1 MAMGTRRKRERQQD
15 LWIAT
20 SDVVETPANAFYDRL
35 NQILD
40 EHKFDTK
47 VERLCQKFYKKSAY
61 GRPSMA
67 PGVYF
72 RSLLIGYF
80 EGLDSERGIAWRTA
94 DSLSLRKFLG
104 YALDEAT
111 PDHSTISRTRRLYW
125 LETHKA
131 VFRWVLK
138 ILDQEGLVSGRTV
151 SIDATTL
158 EANAALKSIVRRDNG
173 QGYNDYLKELAQA
186 AGMENPTREQLARL
200 DRKRKKKGSNQEW
213 MSPSDPDARITKM
226 KDGRTH
232 LAHKA
237 EHAVDLT
244 SGALLALTLQPAN
257 EGDTTTIHKT
267 LDEAQQAARE
277 INGSGVEEVVADK
290 GYHSGAVLREVH
302 DQEVRSY
309 IPEPERGRRN
319 WQGAGKAEEQKR
331 TYENRRRVRGE
342 RNKRLQ
348 KLRSELTER
357 SFAHLYETGGMRRV
371 HLQGQ
376 KNILKR
382 LLVHGAAFNLSLIL
396 RKIMGVGKPRRLQ
409 GLSLQLLTLLARL
422 FSWLWGASRRSWQ
435 GCNHFTMQSRSEAPI
450 PPPSSGIYQVIPP
463 QLAA

>member
-1 MAMGTRRKRERQQD
+1 MAMGTRQERQRD
-15 LWIAT
+15 MWIAT
-20 SDVVETPANAFYDRL
+20 SDMVETPANAFYDRL

-40 EHKFDTK
+40 EHKFDAK
-47 VERLCQKFYKKSAY
+47 VERVCRKFYKKSPY
-61 GRPSMA
+61 GRPSIS

-111 PDHSTISRTRRLYW
+111 PDHSTISRTRRLFW

-131 VFRWVLK
+131 VFRWVLR
-138 ILDQEGLVSGRTV
+138 ILTEEGLVSGRTV

-173 QGYNDYLKELAQA
+173 QSYTDYLKGLAQA
-186 AGMENPTREQLARL
+186 AGIENPTKEQLARL

-244 SGALLALTLQPAN
+244 TGALLAVTLQPAN
-257 EGDTTTIHKT
+257 EGDTTTIHQT
-267 LDEAQQAARE
+267 LEEAQNEARE
-277 INGSGVEEVVADK
+277 INGRGVEEVVADK
-290 GYHSGAVLREVH
+290 GYHSGAVLTEVH
-302 DQEVRSY
+302 EQEVRSY
-309 IPEPERGRRN
+309 IAEPERGRRN
-319 WQGAGKAEEQKR
+319 WQGEGKAEEQKR
-331 TYENRRRVRGE
+331 TYENRRRIRGD

-371 HLQGQ
+371 HLQGR

-382 LLVHGAAFNLSLIL
+382 LLVQGAAFNLSLIL
-396 RKIMGVGKPRRLQ
+396 RNIMGIGKPRRLQ
-409 GLSLQLLTLLARL
+409 GAFLQPFESWRTALECLWRAFAFLKALGSRPKPLPFTLQRKVAHP
-422 FSWLWGASRRSWQ
+422 GA
-435 GCNHFTMQSRSEAPI
+435 A
-450 PPPSSGIYQVIPP
+450 
-463 QLAA
+463 